1 MIHRVSK
8 GLDLPIAGSPDPA
21 VDRGRTVSRVAV
33 VAADFVGLLPGFHVT
48 VGDSVRR
55 GQLLFEDKTMP
66 DVRYT
71 SPAEGRVSAINRG
84 EKRAFQSIVIEL
96 SSAERAGRGAQVKL
110 SSATGRHPSGLSG
123 DAVRELLLESGLW
136 TALRAR
142 PFGRVAH
149 PSQEPRS
156 IFVTAIDTE
165 PLAPD
170 PEPIVAGR
178 EADFERGLAALS
190 RLTKGPLF
198 VCTAAQ
204 WSRPLPTVE
213 RLAHERFS
221 GPHPSGTPGFHI
233 HTLDPAARGRV
244 VWHVGYQDV
253 LSIGR
258 LFGSGELDDARVV
271 SLAGPAVERPRLL
284 QTRVGASTDE
294 VTSGELRAGETRIIS
309 GSVLSGRMA
318 AGPVLGYLGRYHRQI
333 SALPEGRRREFM
345 GWAGPGLTKF
355 SALGAFVSSWIPG
368 RRFALTT
375 STNGSRRAIVPIG
388 VYEKVWPFD
397 IEPTYLLKALL
408 THDLERGEEL
418 GVLELEEEDVAL
430 CTFVC
435 PGKHDYGRYLREIL
449 TTLEKEG

>member
-33 VAADFVGLLPGFHVT
+33 VADDFVGLLPRFHVS
-48 VGDSVRR
+48 VGDSVCR
-55 GQLLFEDKTMP
+55 GQLLFEDKTIP
-66 DVRYT
+66 GVRHT

-84 EKRAFQSIVIEL
+84 EKRAFQSIVIEV
-96 SSAERAGRGAQVKL
+96 SSAEREGRGEQVRL
-110 SSATGRHPSGLSG
+110 SSATGRHPAGLGG

-142 PFGRVAH
+142 PFGRVAD
-149 PSQEPRS
+149 PSQAPRS

-170 PEPIVAGR
+170 PEPIIAAR

-190 RLTKGPLF
+190 RLTTGSLF
-198 VCTAAQ
+198 VCTSAR
-204 WSRPLPTVE
+204 WGRPLPSVE
-213 RLAHERFS
+213 RLAHEQFS
-221 GPHPSGTPGFHI
+221 GPHPAGAPGFHI
-233 HTLDPAARGRV
+233 HTLDPAGRRRI
-244 VWHVGYQDV
+244 VWYVGYQDV
-253 LSIGR
+253 LSMGR
-258 LFGSGELDDARVV
+258 LFGSGDLDDTRVV
-271 SLAGPAVERPRLL
+271 GLGGPAVERPRLL
-284 QTRVGASTDE
+284 RTRAGASIDE
-294 VTSGELRAGETRIIS
+294 LTSGELRDGETRIIS
-309 GSVLSGRMA
+309 GSVLSGRIA

-355 SALGAFVSSWIPG
+355 STLGAFVSSWIPG

-375 STNGSRRAIVPIG
+375 STHGSPRAIVPIG
-388 VYEKVWPFD
+388 MYEKVWPFD

-418 GVLELEEEDVAL
+418 GVLELDEEDVAL

-435 PGKHDYGRYLREIL
+435 PGKHDYGRYLRDVL